1 MTQEIH
7 QEFLILYE
15 PLHAR
20 FTRYCGSNAYGL
32 METEDLIQETI
43 LATLQHFDR
52 INDKNKLLSFMIGVA
67 NNIVKNIL
75 RRQKFKGA
83 FDEQAALKL
92 EGRIG
97 NPEVALDIHYLYKA
111 LNQMPLKDKE
121 AVILF
126 EVNGFS
132 IREISE
138 MQKASEGATKTRL
151 SRARHKLKELLTEE
165 LPQSTAFSKTQML
178 FSILL

>member
-1 MTQEIH
+1 MTTTTH
-7 QEFLILYE
+7 QEFLTLYK
-15 PLHAR
+15 PLHER
-20 FTRYCGSNAYGL
+20 LTRYCSSNAYGL
-32 METEDLIQETI
+32 METEDLVQETI
-43 LATLQHFDR
+43 LATLQHFNR
-52 INDKNKLLSFMIGVA
+52 INDKQKLLSYMIGVA
-67 NNIVKNIL
+67 NNIVKNLL
-75 RRQKFKGA
+75 RRQKFKGT
-83 FDEQAALKL
+83 FDEKAALKL

-138 MQKASEGATKTRL
+138 MQHASEGATKTRL
-151 SRARHKLKELLTEE
+151 SRARQKLKELLTEE
-165 LPQSTAFSKTQML
+165 LPQSTAFSKTQVL
-178 FSILL
+178 FSICL